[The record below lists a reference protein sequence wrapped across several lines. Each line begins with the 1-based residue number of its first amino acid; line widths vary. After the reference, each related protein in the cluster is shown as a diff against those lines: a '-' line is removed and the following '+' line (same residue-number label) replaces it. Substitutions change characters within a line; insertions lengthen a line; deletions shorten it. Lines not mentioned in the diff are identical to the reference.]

1 MLEHLL
7 LLSIPNLMSIYAADA
22 LFCMLF
28 PLRENAK
35 RRIAVAVALCLGISC
50 ASAVL
55 QTVIIPSIA
64 TLGPVAE
71 LVPHLAFFVLVLL
84 SCIPLSRMVFE
95 LGTWDAIF
103 CCTAGYVLQNTAH
116 LLWQAIEPVV
126 LGGVEH
132 SQAASTLGQ
141 LLVFLLAA
149 AVAYA
154 TFVRRI
160 REQHLEGSGDARVL
174 FAVCV
179 VILANITLDTIT
191 RRLVDAGT
199 APIEA
204 IVGLYLSQLLISGL
218 TLALEYVI
226 LYSARMRAD
235 AATAR
240 QLAEDERRQYQLSKD
255 TIDAINQR
263 CHDIKHQI
271 RHWQANGAADAKV
284 LEGVSDLVSI
294 YDAGIKTG
302 NAALDTILT
311 EKSLVCRNEGITLT
325 ATVDGRPLSFMDE
338 ADIYSLFGNALDN
351 AIEALRRV
359 TDPDRLILD
368 VSTRTAGGMVDIQ
381 VRNFY
386 EGELRFANGLPQT
399 TKTDGGLH
407 GYGTKSIR
415 ATARRYGGDASIDAS
430 DGMFRLSVLLPIPAK

>member
-28 PLRENAK
+28 PLRKNAG
-35 RRIAVAVALCLGISC
+35 RRIALAVALCLGISC

-95 LGTWDAIF
+95 LRKWDAIF

-116 LLWQAIEPVV
+116 LLWQAIEPLA
-126 LGGVEH
+126 LGGAEH

-179 VILANITLDTIT
+179 VILANITLDTVT
-191 RRLVDAGT
+191 RRL
-199 APIEA
+199 
-204 IVGLYLSQLLISGL
+204 
-218 TLALEYVI
+218 
-226 LYSARMRAD
+226 
-235 AATAR
+235 
-240 QLAEDERRQYQLSKD
+240 AENERRQYQLSKD
-255 TIDAINQR
+255 TIEAINQR
-263 CHDIKHQI
+263 CHGIKHQI
-271 RHWQANGAADAKV
+271 RHWQANGAADAKF

-325 ATVDGRPLSFMDE
+325 ATVDGRSLSFMDE

-359 TDPDRLILD
+359 SDPDRLILD

-386 EGELRFANGLPQT
+386 EGELRFADGLPQT

-430 DGMFRLSVLLPIPAK
+430 EGMFRLSVLLPIPAK